1 MANMNIK
8 SDDDPTPGGLAAD
21 YDASPTIY
29 LNDDQVEALG
39 LKNPVAG
46 TVYNLKV
53 VAKATR
59 VTTSQEEPDE
69 VAAEGNAPDVSLTL
83 MLTDIEVVSG
93 DSGKSIADSLYG
105 A

>member
-8 SDDDPTPGGLAAD
+8 SDDAGEDSEMDCCPC
-21 YDASPTIY
+21 IY

-53 VAKATR
+53 TATATR
-59 VTTSQEEPDE
+59 VSTTQEEPDE
-69 VAAEGNAPDVSLTL
+69 TKAEGNAPDVSLTL
-83 MLTDIEVVSG
+83 KLTDIEVVGG
-93 DSGKSIADSLYG
+93 DTGKSIAATLYG
-105 A
+105 E

>member
-8 SDDDPTPGGLAAD
+8 SDDDTPGLSAD

-83 MLTDIEVVSG
+83 SLTDIEVVSG
-93 DSGKSIADSLYG
+93 DTGKSIADSLYG